1 MKKLKPLLFP
11 FAALITLY
19 TFIIRPWLQRW
30 GANDE
35 EVNSPLPGDD
45 LALKARMN
53 STRAINIHAS
63 AADIWPWL
71 VQIGYQR
78 AGWYSYDKLEA
89 LAGVADFAEG
99 SSARRILPQFQN
111 LKIGDKVPAA
121 PEPYVSFTVKELEPQ
136 KALVLFSR
144 LNPITGI
151 SLPQEKSTR
160 GLVMD
165 GSWAFILKP
174 LGPEQTRLIIRFR
187 AAYSPIWIFEPFARL
202 IFEPVIFIMEQK
214 MLRGIKE
221 RAESRLN

>member
-1 MKKLKPLLFP
+1 MKKLKTLLLPL
-11 FAALITLY
+11 AALIVLY
-19 TFIIRPWLQRW
+19 TLIIRPWLQRW
-30 GANDE
+30 GASPE

-45 LALKARMN
+45 LASKARMN
-53 STRAINIHAS
+53 STRAITINAS
-63 AADIWPWL
+63 AASIWPWL

-78 AGWYSYDKLEA
+78 AGWYSYDSLEA

-99 SSARRILPQFQN
+99 SSARRILPQFQD
-111 LKIGDKVPAA
+111 LKIRDKIPAA

-136 KALVLFSR
+136 KTLVLFSR

-151 SLPQEKSTR
+151 SLPEDEPAR

-165 GSWAFILKP
+165 GSWAFILKAT
-174 LGPEQTRLIIRFR
+174 GPEQTRLIIRFR

-214 MLRGIKE
+214 MLLGIKE
-221 RAESRLN
+221 RAESCLN